1 MNGKEK
7 FLQSALDCGM
17 KMESQTIAKI
27 TDYRKVSE
35 FLSYLKQ
42 RNVQLGMDM
51 ASLTCSGDVTI
62 VADPD
67 ELGNI
72 KLIEND
78 NGCIDCFKFKGLLI
92 MNTDIDDPE
101 SAPEMYFE
109 ADDDIEWLTKHPEET
124 RTPHLLSKN
133 DGRYE
138 GLEIP
143 EFGPGVFYDKETVDK
158 YMDLDFRRCNGENVY
173 VPKMTRIIRNTRREM
188 LVYANVQGCKK
199 RHRGSSIIY
208 RFSKNTCDDFVEG
221 FSKYYKLI

>member
-1 MNGKEK
+1 MKDKEK
-7 FLQSALDCGM
+7 FFQSALDCGI
-17 KMESQTIAKI
+17 KMESQTIVKI
-27 TDYRKVSE
+27 IDYRKVAE
-35 FLSYLKQ
+35 FLACLKQ
-42 RNVQLGMDM
+42 RNVRLGMDM
-51 ASLTCSGDVTI
+51 SSLTCSGDVTI
-62 VADPD
+62 IADPC
-67 ELGNI
+67 EPVNI

-109 ADDDIEWLTKHPEET
+109 ADDDVEWLAKHPEET
-124 RTPHLLSKN
+124 RMPHLLSKN

-143 EFGPGVFYDKETVDK
+143 DIGSDVFYDKETVDK
-158 YMDLDFRRCNGENVY
+158 YMELDFRRCNGEDVY

-199 RHRGSSIIY
+199 RHRGSDIIY
-208 RFSKNTCDDFVEG
+208 KFSKNTCDDFVEG